1 MMTSKP
7 DDPKQAFVWIWLPGE
22 TDPIVAGRLQRDG
35 EIYTFTYGRSYL
47 SRRNS
52 LPIYTPELPLE
63 RGTISPIAPLPIAN
77 CLRDA
82 APDTWGRRVI
92 VNRLTGLTGDKA
104 AAIELDELRFLLE
117 SGSDR
122 IGALDF
128 QVSSTEYIPR
138 QLQNA
143 TLAELSESAER
154 VDQGVPLTAELAIA
168 LQHGTAVG
176 GARPKALID
185 SGNRKFIAKFSSSTD
200 TYDVVKAEFM
210 AMKLGKY
217 LGLDFAEVEL
227 TQAMNREVLLI
238 ERFDR
243 VREKVGYSRCSMVSA
258 LTLLGLHE
266 LFAAHASYSDLAEII
281 RQRFDKPKDTLRELF
296 ARLTLNILVGNT
308 DDHARNQAAFWN
320 GASLSLTPAY
330 DVCPQT
336 RLGREASQGMLI
348 SENTRRSQLKHCV
361 DAANNFLLNQDE
373 AMDLIKTQ
381 IEGLADQWD
390 ALCREAGLSDAG
402 KAFLWRRQFLNPLSV
417 EGLEE
422 ELNPVMR
429 NL

>member
-1 MMTSKP
+1 MISKL
-7 DDPKQAFVWIWLPGE
+7 DDPQQAFVWIWLPGE
-22 TDPIVAGRLQRDG
+22 TEPMVAGRVQRDG
-35 EIYTFTYGRSYL
+35 EIYPFTYGRSYL
-47 SRRNS
+47 SRANA

-63 RGTISPIAPLPIAN
+63 AGTIVPGAPLPIAN

-92 VNRLTGLTGDKA
+92 INRLTGFTGDKA

-128 QVSSTEYIPR
+128 QASPTEYIPR
-138 QLQNA
+138 QNKNA
-143 TLAELSESAER
+143 TLSELSESAER
-154 VDQGVPLTAELAIA
+154 VERGVPLTPELAIA
-168 LQHGTAVG
+168 LQQGTAVG
-176 GARPKALID
+176 GARPKVLID
-185 SGNRKFIAKFSSSTD
+185 TNDRKFIAKFSSSTD
-200 TYDVVKAEFM
+200 TYDVVKSEFM

-227 TQAMNREVLLI
+227 TQAMNREVLLV

-243 VREKVGYSRCSMVSA
+243 VREKVGYSRRSMISA
-258 LTLLGLHE
+258 LTLQGLHE
-266 LFAAHASYSDLAEII
+266 LSAAHASYADLAEII
-281 RQRFDKPKDTLRELF
+281 RQRFDSPKETLRELF
-296 ARLTLNILVGNT
+296 ARLILNILVGNT

-330 DVCPQT
+330 DVCPQA

-348 SENTRRSQLKHCV
+348 SENTRRSQFKHCV
-361 DAANNFLLNQDE
+361 EAANHFLLRQDE
-373 AMDLIKTQ
+373 AMELIKTQ
-381 IEGLADQWD
+381 IEALADQWD
-390 ALCREAGLSDAG
+390 SLCRDADLSEVG

-417 EGLEE
+417 EGLED
-422 ELNPVMR
+422 ELEPVMR

>member
-1 MMTSKP
+1 MTSKP

-22 TDPIVAGRLQRDG
+22 TDPVVAGRVQRDG
-35 EIYTFTYGRSYL
+35 EIYPFTYGRSYL
-47 SRRNS
+47 SRRNP

-63 RGTISPIAPLPIAN
+63 PGTIPPIAPLPIAN

-104 AAIELDELRFLLE
+104 AAIELDELTFLLE

-128 QVSSTEYIPR
+128 QASSTEYIPR

-143 TLAELSESAER
+143 TLSELSESAAR
-154 VDQGVPLTAELAIA
+154 VEQGVPLTPELAVA

-185 SGNRKFIAKFSSSTD
+185 SNNQKYIAKFSSSTD

-227 TQAMNREVLLI
+227 TQAMNRDVLLV

-243 VREKVGYSRCSMVSA
+243 VREKVGYSRRAMISA

-266 LFAAHASYSDLAEII
+266 LFAAHASYADLAEII
-281 RQRFDKPKDTLRELF
+281 RQRFDRPKETLRELF
-296 ARLTLNILVGNT
+296 ARLILNILVGNT

-330 DVCPQT
+330 DVCPQA

-348 SENTRRSQLKHCV
+348 SENTRRSQFKHCV
-361 DAANNFLLNQDE
+361 DAANHFLLKRDD
-373 AMDLIKTQ
+373 AMELIKTQ
-381 IEGLADQWD
+381 IEALADQWD
-390 ALCREAGLSDAG
+390 SLCRDADLSEVD
-402 KAFLWRRQFLNPLSV
+402 KALLWRRQFLNPLSV
-417 EGLEE
+417 EGLED
-422 ELNPVMR
+422 ELDPIMR

>member
-1 MMTSKP
+1 MTSKL

-22 TDPIVAGRLQRDG
+22 TDPMVAGRVQRDS
-35 EIYTFTYGRSYL
+35 EIYPFTYGRSYL
-47 SRRNS
+47 SRANS

-63 RGTISPIAPLPIAN
+63 PGTIPPIAPLPMAN
-77 CLRDA
+77 SLRDA

-128 QVSSTEYIPR
+128 QASSTEYIPR

-143 TLAELSESAER
+143 TLSELSESADR
-154 VDQGVPLTAELAIA
+154 VEQGVPLRPELAIA

-185 SGNRKFIAKFSSSTD
+185 SNDRKFIAKFSSSTD
-200 TYDVVKAEFM
+200 TYDVVKSEFM

-243 VREKVGYSRCSMVSA
+243 IREEAGYSRRSMISA

-266 LFAAHASYSDLAEII
+266 LFAAHASYADLAEII
-281 RQRFDKPKDTLRELF
+281 RQRFDRPKETLRELF

-320 GASLSLTPAY
+320 GTSLSLTPAY
-330 DVCPQT
+330 DVCPQA

-348 SENTRRSQLKHCV
+348 SDHTRRSQLKHCV
-361 DAANNFLLNQDE
+361 DAANHFLLRQDE
-373 AMDLIKTQ
+373 AIELIKKQ
-381 IEGLADQWD
+381 IEALADQWD
-390 ALCREAGLSDAG
+390 SLCRDADLSEVG
-402 KAFLWRRQFLNPLSV
+402 KALLWRRQFLNPLSV
-417 EGLEE
+417 EGLED
-422 ELNPVMR
+422 ELEPVMR

>member
-1 MMTSKP
+1 MTSKS
-7 DDPKQAFVWIWLPGE
+7 DGPKQAFVWIWLPGE
-22 TDPIVAGRLQRDG
+22 TDPMVAGRVQRDG
-35 EIYTFTYGRSYL
+35 EIYPFTYGRSYL
-47 SRRNS
+47 SRANP

-63 RGTISPIAPLPIAN
+63 AGTIPPIAPLPMAN

-104 AAIELDELRFLLE
+104 ATIELDELRFLLE

-128 QVSSTEYIPR
+128 QASSTEYIPR
-138 QLQNA
+138 QLQNV
-143 TLAELSESAER
+143 TLSELSESAER
-154 VDQGVPLTAELAIA
+154 VEQGVPLTPELAVA

-176 GARPKALID
+176 GARPKVLID
-185 SGNRKFIAKFSSSTD
+185 SNGRKLIAKFSSSTD
-200 TYDVVKAEFM
+200 TYNVVKSEFM
-210 AMKLGKY
+210 AMKLGKH
-217 LGLDFAEVEL
+217 LGLDFAEVKL

-243 VREKVGYSRCSMVSA
+243 VQEKLGYSRRSMVSA

-266 LFAAHASYSDLAEII
+266 LSAAHASYADLAEII
-281 RQRFDKPKDTLRELF
+281 RQRFDRPKDTLRELF
-296 ARLTLNILVGNT
+296 ARLILNILVGNT

-330 DVCPQT
+330 DVCPQV

-348 SENTRRSQLKHCV
+348 SENTRRSQFKHCV
-361 DAANNFLLNQDE
+361 EAANHFLLRQDE
-373 AMDLIKTQ
+373 AMELIKTQ
-381 IEGLADQWD
+381 IEALAEQWD
-390 ALCREAGLSDAG
+390 ALCRDAVLSEVD
-402 KAFLWRRQFLNPLSV
+402 KDLLWRRQFLNPLSI
-417 EGLEE
+417 EGLED
-422 ELNPVMR
+422 ELEPIMR

>member
-1 MMTSKP
+1 MTSKQ

-22 TDPIVAGRLQRDG
+22 TDPMVAGRVQRDG
-35 EIYTFTYGRSYL
+35 ELYSFTYGRSYL
-47 SRRNS
+47 GRANAR
-52 LPIYTPELPLE
+52 PIYTPELPLE
-63 RGTISPIAPLPIAN
+63 PGTISPIAPLPMAN

-128 QVSSTEYIPR
+128 QVSSTEYVPR
-138 QLQNA
+138 HPQNA
-143 TLAELSESAER
+143 TLSELSESAER
-154 VDQGVPLTAELAIA
+154 VEQGVPLTPGLALA
-168 LQHGTAVG
+168 LQLGTAVG

-185 SGNRKFIAKFSSSTD
+185 SNDRKFIAKFSSSTD
-200 TYDVVKAEFM
+200 TYDVVKAEYI

-243 VREKVGYSRCSMVSA
+243 VREEAGYSRRSMVSA

-266 LFAAHASYSDLAEII
+266 LFAAHASYTDLAEII
-281 RQRFDKPKDTLRELF
+281 RQRFDQPKETLRELF

-320 GASLSLTPAY
+320 GISLSLTPAY
-330 DVCPQT
+330 DVCPQA

-348 SENTRRSQLKHCV
+348 SDNTRRSRLKHCV
-361 DAANNFLLNQDE
+361 DAAHHFLLRQDE
-373 AMDLIKTQ
+373 AMELIKIQ
-381 IEGLADQWD
+381 IEALADQWD
-390 ALCREAGLSDAG
+390 SLCRDADLSDVD
-402 KAFLWRRQFLNPLSV
+402 KALLWRRQFLNPLSV
-417 EGLEE
+417 EGLED
-422 ELNPVMR
+422 ELEAVMR